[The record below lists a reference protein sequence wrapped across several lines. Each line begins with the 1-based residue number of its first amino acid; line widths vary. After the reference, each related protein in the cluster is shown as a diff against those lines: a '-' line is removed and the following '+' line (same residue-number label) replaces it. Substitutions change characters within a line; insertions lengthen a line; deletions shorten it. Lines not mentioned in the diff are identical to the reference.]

1 MKIFIV
7 TVLTL
12 LIVSLAGL
20 EMVMSSLPDEPI
32 TPAEVRGYD
41 PESRG
46 YALPADPAP
55 PKFVEYGET
64 SAPKARLFDRLQY
77 HREPKPPA
85 KGARRSWRLPF

>member
-1 MKIFIV
+1 MKIFII

-46 YALPADPAP
+46 YALPAGAAPVVCDSGQPFAPAGHYEGVP
-55 PKFVEYGET
+55 G
-64 SAPKARLFDRLQY
+64 S
-77 HREPKPPA
+77 
-85 KGARRSWRLPF
+85 

>member
-46 YALPADPAP
+46 YALPADAAP
-55 PKFVEYGET
+55 PVVCDTGQPF
-64 SAPKARLFDRLQY
+64 APAGY
-77 HREPKPPA
+77 YEGVP
-85 KGARRSWRLPF
+85 GS

>member
-1 MKIFIV
+1 MKIFII

-46 YALPADPAP
+46 YALPADPTPPVVCDTGELFAP
-55 PKFVEYGET
+55 AGHDEGVPG
-64 SAPKARLFDRLQY
+64 S
-77 HREPKPPA
+77 
-85 KGARRSWRLPF
+85 